1 MVKFWEAT
9 RDGYKLVK
17 YPQWKGATCCIP
29 SYPSIAA
36 IRLGY
41 SYSPMSISPFYRRL
55 RTVKVKPRVDFD
67 AALRTF
73 LMANSE
79 DRTLVRWSAKH
90 LIYQRCYPYFVESNS
105 DFLQWK
111 NVAVMV
117 SDRKLRCFADTV
129 AGKHFSSQRATRY
142 WLRLI
147 HIFPRFGMMCFS
159 VVKRVTEVW
168 IRQIAAWTCCSG
180 AWCFDGALCPH
191 STRLPYIWMK
201 ERVAI
206 S

>member
-1 MVKFWEAT
+1 MVEFWEAT
-9 RDGYKLVK
+9 RDGYEPAK
-17 YPQWKGATCCIP
+17 YPQWKGETCCIP
-29 SYPSIAA
+29 SYLSIAA

-41 SYSPMSISPFYRRL
+41 SYSPLSISPFYRRL

-79 DRTLVRWSAKH
+79 DRTLVRWSAEH

-117 SDRKLRCFADTV
+117 SGRKLRCVADTV

-147 HIFPRFGMMCFS
+147 QVCPRFGIMCFLWWWS
-159 VVKRVTEVW
+159 LLWYESGKSY
-168 IRQIAAWTCCSG
+168 AWHCCSG

-191 STRLPYIWMK
+191 LTRFQCIWMK
-201 ERVAI
+201 ERGAI
-206 S
+206 P